1 MPRPFSRCRCAFRRG
16 ANGPS
21 SKSTAKRS
29 GAVEPGAYLSLE
41 RTWEPGDRV
50 ELAFDMRCRL
60 LDAPR
65 GSNRAGDSFQA
76 LVWGPIVLA
85 RDENI
90 DPDYDEPVR
99 VVAGKDR
106 VVRVKRVAPTLAS
119 TPLEFE
125 VPTDDGPIRMTDYAS
140 VNGWGG
146 SSYLYMA
153 AGEVAPEPER
163 RIGCRSGLLVR
174 QPCRKALRG
183 REPPWIT
190 FVYFFRSNPRKY
202 GRICLFL
209 QRCFFVSLT
218 SCDRRQRSGVGAGA
232 AAKAFVASAPIET
245 ACMNLKD
252 KG

>member
-1 MPRPFSRCRCAFRRG
+1 M
-16 ANGPS
+16 
-21 SKSTAKRS
+21 
-29 GAVEPGAYLSLE
+29 
-41 RTWEPGDRV
+41 
-50 ELAFDMRCRL
+50 
-60 LDAPR
+60 
-65 GSNRAGDSFQA
+65 
-76 LVWGPIVLA
+76 LA

-119 TPLEFE
+119 TRLEFE

-140 VNGWGG
+140 VNGW
-146 SSYLYMA
+146 A
-153 AGEVAPEPER
+153 ADVHN
-163 RIGCRSGLLVR
+163 
-174 QPCRKALRG
+174 
-183 REPPWIT
+183 

-232 AAKAFVASAPIET
+232 AAKAFVASAPSET

>member
-1 MPRPFSRCRCAFRRG
+1 MRESVG
-16 ANGPS
+16 
-21 SKSTAKRS
+21 
-29 GAVEPGAYLSLE
+29 
-41 RTWEPGDRV
+41 V

-119 TPLEFE
+119 TRLEFE

-140 VNGWGG
+140 VNGWEG
-146 SSYLYMA
+146 A
-153 AGEVAPEPER
+153 H
-163 RIGCRSGLLVR
+163 
-174 QPCRKALRG
+174 
-183 REPPWIT
+183 
-190 FVYFFRSNPRKY
+190 
-202 GRICLFL
+202 ICTWLP
-209 QRCFFVSLT
+209 V
-218 SCDRRQRSGVGAGA
+218 
-232 AAKAFVASAPIET
+232 K
-245 ACMNLKD
+245 
-252 KG
+252 